1 MNDKERSTTNMFI
14 GAYLCASS
22 VVFLIG
28 LAFLVFVNKNK
39 GRYNPVGVFVKRY
52 SLLTLLLIGVT
63 LMIFTS
69 LSASIGLIGFGEIQD
84 WGYPRDYLAYGSEG
98 WFLAFL
104 PVFGV
109 VSPILALLL
118 ILKLS
123 SSRKQSM
130 NGLNL

>member
-1 MNDKERSTTNMFI
+1 MYGKERSTTDMFT
-14 GAYLCASS
+14 GAYFCASS

-28 LAFLVFVNKNK
+28 LAYLVFVNKNK

-52 SLLTLLLIGVT
+52 ALLTILLIGVT

-69 LSASIGLIGFGEIQD
+69 LSASIGLMGFGEIQD
-84 WGYPRDYLAYGSEG
+84 WGYPRDYLAYGPEG

-109 VSPILALLL
+109 VSPLLALLL
-118 ILKLS
+118 VLKVS
-123 SSRKQSM
+123 SSRKKSM